1 MKISWR
7 EVSDYLLIIVAACFW
22 GGSAIFGKSLF
33 RAGMSTG
40 QLMQV
45 RSVMSAAVI
54 AVILA
59 VFARQHFKIQ
69 LRDLW
74 GLLLLAIPGLV
85 VVNAS
90 YYQAVK
96 MMPVAIAVFI
106 QFCAPVLIF
115 LYGWLTKREQSS
127 AAKLTALALSIFG
140 TFLMVQIQNQGFNQL
155 PAFGLFCAFLAMV
168 SYAFYLLVSHR
179 LAEKHSALTLV
190 LYGYSLAGLF
200 WLFAVNPVTTA
211 NFMTSKQLWIPS
223 LLFAVFSTVIPF
235 TLFLTGLAR
244 VSPTGASIASGS
256 ETIIASFFAFIFLGE
271 TLAMSQI
278 FGAVLIL
285 GAIILLI
292 LSHPQTQQEPQ
303 DIPN

>member
-7 EVSDYLLIIVAACFW
+7 EVSGYLLIVVASCFW
-22 GGSAIFGKSLF
+22 GGSASLGKSLF
-33 RAGMSTG
+33 QAGISTA

-45 RSVMSAAVI
+45 RSVMSAVVLC
-54 AVILA
+54 VILA
-59 VFARQHFKIQ
+59 VFARKHFKIQ
-69 LRDLW
+69 MQDLW

-96 MMPVAIAVFI
+96 MLPVAIAVFI

-115 LYGWLTKREQSS
+115 LYGWITKREQSS
-127 AAKLTALALSIFG
+127 AAKLSALCLSIFG
-140 TFLMVQIQNQGFNQL
+140 TFLMVQIQNQGFNQI

-200 WLFAVNPVTTA
+200 WLFVVNPVTTA

-256 ETIIASFFAFIFLGE
+256 ETIIASLFAFVYLGE
-271 TLAMSQI
+271 SLAMSQI
-278 FGAVLIL
+278 FGAFLIL

-292 LSHPQTQQEPQ
+292 LTHPQTHQEPQ